1 MLTFFFLHLYAQK
14 KVIINKQQTI
24 NIQKKNWNLYR
35 VGKSLQAH
43 PEAIKHCT
51 LRKKLVLTIG

>member
-24 NIQKKNWNLYR
+24 NIQKKIETYTVSESR
-35 VGKSLQAH
+35 C
-43 PEAIKHCT
+43 KHT
-51 LRKKLVLTIG
+51 LKQLNIVP